1 MRSVLEIAYW
11 VFTSRSV
18 FPLVRES
25 MMIFFYSTNTI
36 LTSAMLLPGHVCQHT
51 FQKAMALHNILFTMV
66 NIRLLASSLERAI
79 KVVKVSAQKAAQGAP
94 RAETVAVHRAIMQ
107 MGLHSWGSFGPS
119 WGHLE
124 ASEANRGREGQE
136 AKTTLLF

>member
-1 MRSVLEIAYW
+1 
-11 VFTSRSV
+11 
-18 FPLVRES
+18 

-107 MGLHSWGSFGPS
+107 MGLHSWGLLGGLLGAS
-119 WGHLE
+119 WGLFG
-124 ASEANRGREGQE
+124 ASWGLRCKPICIIAWCTATISARG
-136 AKTTLLF
+136 AP